1 MLEAKSLFPEYEAF
15 VKKRKENQLKVA
27 IYIRCDYIDE
37 TKKNDDREKEIAE
50 NILQQEKMLRKYCI
64 DNDYNVVKV
73 YTDRPLVDWEGSYLI
88 NDGVRNMVKDSFN
101 DEFCRVILID
111 IFEMDTI
118 IENIAS
124 SLTIISDN
132 DIGIESIKQG
142 DYLEHF
148 DFSVE
153 FVNLKK
159 SKKKCIKEEKNE
171 KK

>member
-15 VKKRKENQLKVA
+15 VKKRKEIQLKVA

-37 TKKNDDREKEIAE
+37 TKNNDDREKEIAE
-50 NILQQEKMLRKYCI
+50 NIMQQEKMLRKYCI

-73 YTDRPLVDWEGSYLI
+73 YADRPLVDWEGSYLI

-142 DYLEHF
+142 NYLEHF

-159 SKKKCIKEEKNE
+159 SKKKSPKEEENE
-171 KK
+171 N

>member
-15 VKKRKENQLKVA
+15 AKKRKESQLKVA

-37 TKKNDDREKEIAE
+37 TKNHDDREKEIAE
-50 NILQQEKMLRKYCI
+50 NIMQQEKMLRKYCI
-64 DNDYNVVKV
+64 DNDYNIVKV
-73 YTDRPLVDWEGSYLI
+73 YADRPLVDWEGSYMI
-88 NDGVRNMVKDSFN
+88 SDGVRNMVKDSF
-101 DEFCRVILID
+101 DDGFCKVILVD
-111 IFEMDTI
+111 IFEMDTQ

-124 SLTIISDN
+124 SLLIIADN
-132 DIGIESIKQG
+132 EIDIESIKQG
-142 DYLEHF
+142 NYVEHF